1 VFSQNISRSHY
12 LACVTTSP
20 TSAAVPGGLPPPA
33 IIHYGAE
40 VLQHFPVH

>member
-1 VFSQNISRSHY
+1 LCHAIAN
-12 LACVTTSP
+12 LG
-20 TSAAVPGGLPPPA
+20 AVSGGLPPPA